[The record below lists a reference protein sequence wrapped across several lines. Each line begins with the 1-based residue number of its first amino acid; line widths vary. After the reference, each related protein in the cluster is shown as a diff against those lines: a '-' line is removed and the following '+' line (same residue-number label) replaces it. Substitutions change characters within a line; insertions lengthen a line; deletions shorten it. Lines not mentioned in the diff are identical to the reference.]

1 MRNSPLKLIKHLIFS
16 IILLPLYLF
25 AQEINQKDS
34 IRTKN
39 ISIAKEIMNG
49 ADNCTLITLD
59 NEGRPRARTMDPFTP
74 EEDLTVWFGT
84 NPKSRK
90 VDQIKNDPRV
100 TLYYYDRSAV
110 GYVMIQGTAELV
122 NNKAA
127 KKQYW
132 KERWTAFYP
141 DNDENYLLIKVSPN
155 QLELVSYKHGVEGD
169 SIHWTPP
176 IIDFDTEKD

>member
-1 MRNSPLKLIKHLIFS
+1 MKNSPLNKIKYLIFS
-16 IILLPLYLF
+16 IFLLPLCLF

-34 IRTKN
+34 IRTKK

-49 ADNCTLITLD
+49 AENCALITLD
-59 NEGRPRARTMDPFTP
+59 SEGRPRARTMDPFSP

-90 VDQIKNDPRV
+90 VNQIKNDPRV
-100 TLYYYDRSAV
+100 TLYYYDQSTV

-122 NNKAA
+122 NDKDA

-132 KERWTAFYP
+132 KEQWTAFYP
-141 DNDENYLLIKVSPN
+141 DNDEHYLLIKVTPN
-155 QLELVSYKHGVEGD
+155 WLELVSYKHGMEGD

-176 IIDFDTEKD
+176 NIQLNSGKE